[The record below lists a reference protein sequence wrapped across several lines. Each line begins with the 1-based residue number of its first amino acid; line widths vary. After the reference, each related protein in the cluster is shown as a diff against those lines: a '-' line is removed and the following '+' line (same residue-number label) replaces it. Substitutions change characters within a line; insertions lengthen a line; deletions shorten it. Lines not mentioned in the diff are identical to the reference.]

1 MEHGTTIKEMLNNAL
16 RDARTA
22 MDTDTVV
29 GNPICLDNGI
39 TIIPLSKVAMGFAS
53 GGLDFNSGRAD
64 ARKNFGG
71 GGGTGVTVSPM
82 GFLTIY
88 PEGRVEVIPVT
99 PTEMGPIE
107 QIADMITR
115 APEIINRIR
124 TAITGEEGDALGTM
138 EELIFDTMDDDKKS
152 KKKKKK

>member
-1 MEHGTTIKEMLNNAL
+1 
-16 RDARTA
+16 

-53 GGLDFNSGRAD
+53 GGLDFPANRGD

-71 GGGTGVTVSPM
+71 GGGTGVTVTPI
-82 GFLTIY
+82 GFLTVY
-88 PEGRVEVIPVT
+88 PEGRVEVIPMA
-99 PTEMGPIE
+99 PTEMGPVE

-124 TAITGEEGDALGTM
+124 TVITGEENDNAISSM
-138 EELIFDTMDDDKKS
+138 EELIFDTMGDDKKS
-152 KKKKKK
+152 RKKKS